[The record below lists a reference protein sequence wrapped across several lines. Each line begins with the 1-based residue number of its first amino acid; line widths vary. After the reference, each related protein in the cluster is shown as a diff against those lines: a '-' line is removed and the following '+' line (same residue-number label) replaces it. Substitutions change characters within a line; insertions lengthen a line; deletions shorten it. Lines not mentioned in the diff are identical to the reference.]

1 MTGLEIALTIGCSVL
16 FLSTVIFAFYAYRFG
31 VTILRVEDSVEECL
45 DILDERYES
54 ISKVL
59 EIPLFDDSP
68 QIKTVHKDIKR
79 SRDAILSIANV
90 LTDGI
95 LSELSEEEQ

>member
-1 MTGLEIALTIGCSVL
+1 MTALEIGLLAACVL
-16 FLSTVIFAFYAYRFG
+16 LLLSTFVFAFYAYKFG
-31 VTILRVEDSVEECL
+31 VTILKVEDAVEECL
-45 DILDERYES
+45 DVLDERYAS
-54 ISKVL
+54 ISEVL

-79 SRDAILSIANV
+79 ARNAILNIANV

-95 LSELSEEEQ
+95 VDEEESSG